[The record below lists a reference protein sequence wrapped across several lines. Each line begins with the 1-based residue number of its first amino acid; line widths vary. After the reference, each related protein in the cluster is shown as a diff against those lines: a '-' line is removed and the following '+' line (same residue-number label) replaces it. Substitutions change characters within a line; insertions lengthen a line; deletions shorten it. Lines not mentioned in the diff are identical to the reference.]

1 MNELRPLLA
10 DDAAASH
17 ADLLRS
23 AALDEPP
30 REGKAR
36 VLVALGLQTA
46 TLLGTGTVAA
56 ATATTAAGSAI
67 VISKWVA
74 YGMLAGFVTTT
85 SAHLIG
91 EKLEPPAAPRS
102 VAVAAAPSPAK
113 SRVAGPATARFDA
126 PVLAQAPK
134 AAAQERKQPRKTAAP
149 RADAPVSARQLAAEV
164 EALDQ
169 ARRALES
176 RDAERAL
183 LALDAHAAR
192 FGTPR
197 LAPEATVLRIE
208 ALIAKGQR
216 ERARE
221 LAERV
226 LATQPDNPHAGRV
239 RAILQTLAV
248 DRKP

>member
-10 DDAAASH
+10 DDAASSH

-23 AALDEPP
+23 AVLDEPP

-46 TLLGTGTVAA
+46 TLLGSGTVAA
-56 ATATTAAGSAI
+56 ATSGAGSAI
-67 VISKWVA
+67 LISKWVA
-74 YGMLAGFVTTT
+74 YGMLAGFATTT
-85 SAHLIG
+85 SVQLIG
-91 EKLEPPAAPRS
+91 EKLEPPAARRS
-102 VAVAAAPSPAK
+102 VPAAAAPSPAK
-113 SRVAGPATARFDA
+113 PRVVSAATARFDTPPA
-126 PVLAQAPK
+126 PVQEASAP
-134 AAAQERKQPRKTAAP
+134 ERKQPRKAAAP

-164 EALDQ
+164 EALDR
-169 ARRALES
+169 ARRALDS

-183 LALDAHAAR
+183 AALDAHAAR

-226 LATQPDNPHAGRV
+226 LATQPENPHAARV
-239 RAILQTLAV
+239 RAIVQALAA